1 MPSPKDLQQSGLK
14 ATMPRMKILEVFEK
28 HRDAHLT
35 ADDVYRILVTDGL
48 DIGLATVY
56 RALTQFEQAG
66 LLQKQ
71 NFESGKAVFELNRGD
86 HHDHLVCLQCDRVVE
101 FCDPEIERKQAEI
114 AENGLSHTGT
124 RSVPVRRL
132 CGPELSAST
141 HQEGVTQPSLTRSS
155 ALALEPQHLRRVG
168 PGSGCNFYAA
178 QHPGNF
184 FDTRRIV

>member
-1 MPSPKDLQQSGLK
+1 MPTPKDLQQSGLK

-28 HRDAHLT
+28 HRDSHLT

-101 FCDPEIERKQAEI
+101 FCDPEIEKKQAAI
-114 AENGLSHTGT
+114 AEKLGFHIQAHD
-124 RSVPVRRL
+124 L
-132 CGPELSAST
+132 CLYADCVDQSCP
-141 HQEGVTQPSLTRSS
+141 HRPTQQVKT
-155 ALALEPQHLRRVG
+155 
-168 PGSGCNFYAA
+168 
-178 QHPGNF
+178 
-184 FDTRRIV
+184 

>member
-101 FCDPEIERKQAEI
+101 FCDPEIERKQAAI
-114 AENGLSHTGT
+114 AENLGFRIQAHD
-124 RSVPVRRL
+124 L
-132 CGPELSAST
+132 C
-141 HQEGVTQPSLTRSS
+141 
-155 ALALEPQHLRRVG
+155 LEAECIY
-168 PGSGCNFYAA
+168 SGC
-178 QHPGNF
+178 P
-184 FDTRRIV
+184 RRPTKKGLQSRI

>member
-14 ATMPRMKILEVFEK
+14 ATMPRIKILEVFEK
-28 HRDAHLT
+28 RRDEHLT

-86 HHDHLVCLQCDRVVE
+86 HHDHLSACSATAWWSSAT
-101 FCDPEIERKQAEI
+101 RKSKRNRQKLLA
-114 AENGLSHTGT
+114 SWVS
-124 RSVPVRRL
+124 RFRRMIYAST
-132 CGPELSAST
+132 PSAST
-141 HQEGVTQPSLTRSS
+141 LPARTGLPLNGIKPAAAS
-155 ALALEPQHLRRVG
+155 RRRA
-168 PGSGCNFYAA
+168 PACA
-178 QHPGNF
+178 
-184 FDTRRIV
+184 R